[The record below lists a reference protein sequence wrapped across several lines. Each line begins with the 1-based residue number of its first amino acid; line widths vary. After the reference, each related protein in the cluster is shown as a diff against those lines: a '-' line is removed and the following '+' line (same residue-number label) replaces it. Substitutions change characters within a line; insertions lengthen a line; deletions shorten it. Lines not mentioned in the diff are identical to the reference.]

1 MSMQGMHEDREGL
14 DTDAE
19 AEAMDVDG
27 FEGFE
32 EFAQQQR
39 VRPPRPAG
47 QAVYL
52 GQEEF
57 DALVTDVLD
66 GLPREWSPLLDNMA
80 VVVDE
85 EPSED
90 DLRTVPQ
97 GSTLLGLYRGGAIRT
112 QFLGGGLAG
121 PAMSTPPE
129 IALFQGPLERAS
141 ADPDDL
147 RERVRHTLVHEI
159 GHHFGYS
166 EDLLDNEEK

>member
-1 MSMQGMHEDREGL
+1 MSMQGMHEDDERLG
-14 DTDAE
+14 TDAE
-19 AEAMDVDG
+19 ADSTDTDLS
-27 FEGFE
+27 EGFE

-52 GQEEF
+52 DQEEF
-57 DALVTDVLD
+57 DALVAEVLD

-97 GSTLLGLYRGGAIRT
+97 DATLLGLYRGGAVRT

-121 PAMSTPPE
+121 PAMSAPPE

-141 ADPDDL
+141 SNPDDL

-166 EDLLDNEEK
+166 EDILDEEE